1 LILYEC
7 ENKPNSRQLGFAHFS
22 VGLSRKYRK
31 QLWRVP
37 TGKGKSRIMAF
48 ICLIALTTGM
58 YSKVYLVFDNQ
69 HLMKKDKADFER
81 LWVSSGLTENIQ
93 YCVGYGF

>member
-1 LILYEC
+1 
-7 ENKPNSRQLGFAHFS
+7 
-22 VGLSRKYRK
+22 
-31 QLWRVP
+31 
-37 TGKGKSRIMAF
+37 MAF

-93 YCVGYGF
+93 YCVGYGFQPEEGALILVDESDTGMLDSPNAFAKFVG